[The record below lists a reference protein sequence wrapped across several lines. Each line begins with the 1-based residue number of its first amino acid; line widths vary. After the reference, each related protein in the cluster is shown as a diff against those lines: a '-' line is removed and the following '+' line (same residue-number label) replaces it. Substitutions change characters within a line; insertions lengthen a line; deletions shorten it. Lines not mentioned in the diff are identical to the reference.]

1 MAVNCSASPAG
12 TEAVLGLTLIEVNT
26 AAVTVKVAEPLIAPE
41 VAVIVT
47 VPCATLVAKPVLAL
61 MVATE
66 VFEEVQLAVVVR
78 FCVLPLL

>member
-1 MAVNCSASPAG
+1 M
-12 TEAVLGLTLIEVNT
+12 LGLTLIEVNT
-26 AAVTVKVAEPLIAPE
+26 AAVTANVAEPLILPE
-41 VAVIVT
+41 VAVIVV